1 MKEKLKLGKRK
12 IQVKKPKKEKILR
25 IINNMVSIL
34 ILVLGIGIFCLSFYI
49 EKFLSKVS
57 FYEIVYYLISP
68 KTGFGSSVFYEG
80 VKACAGL
87 FISLLIILL
96 IPIINSKRVKISL
109 QIRNKDIK
117 LYPVFYKYKF
127 VYSLIVLAMSAV
139 FIMFKLGAHTYIKNN
154 LTSGDIYETSYVNT
168 NEVKIKFPEKKK
180 NLIIL
185 YLESME
191 ASLVSPENGGV
202 FSKSRIPELE
212 KLALDNI
219 SFSNTD
225 KLGGGNVASNA
236 TWTIAATVASTSG
249 TPVLSDIGNSYDKIE
264 KFMPNVI
271 TLGDV
276 LNKEGYNL
284 ELIQGTGKYFAGT
297 DKYYITHGN
306 YEILDYYEMIDRE
319 LVPEGYYVWEGV
331 EDKKVLEF
339 SKDEI
344 LKLAEE
350 DKPFSVSIFTMDTHF
365 KDGYVDSSCS
375 NKFSEHLS
383 NAYACSSKMVNE
395 FINWLKKQDFY
406 KNTTIVLIGDHLN
419 MNTNYFSEYPEYN
432 RTIYNTFINSSV
444 TDVSHTKNRL
454 FSSYDLYP
462 TILAS
467 VGAEIEGDKIGFGV
481 NLFSGKKTMF
491 EELGI
496 NEFNTELLKRSTY
509 YSKYITNY
517 TEIGKLNEEKNS
529 KNNVKD

>member
-1 MKEKLKLGKRK
+1 MKKKLKLEKKKTK
-12 IQVKKPKKEKILR
+12 IKNPKKEKTIKIISNILAF
-25 IINNMVSIL
+25 L
-34 ILVLGIGIFCLSFYI
+34 ILFISIGIFCLSSYI
-49 EKFLSKVS
+49 EKFLSNVS

-80 VKACAGL
+80 VKACL
-87 FISLLIILL
+87 PLLIVLL
-96 IPIINSKRVKISL
+96 IVLIIPIVNFKRIDVSI
-109 QIRNKDIK
+109 QIKNKNIK
-117 LYPVFYKYKF
+117 LYPSLYKHRLI
-127 VYSLIVLAMSAV
+127 YSLIIFAISCV
-139 FIMFKLGAHTYIKNN
+139 FIMYKLGAHTYIKNN

-168 NEVKIKFPEKKK
+168 NEVKVKFPEKKK

-191 ASLVSPENGGV
+191 ASLVSPENGGA

-212 KLALDNI
+212 SIALNNI

-225 KLGGGNVASNA
+225 KLGGGNIAANT

-249 TPVLSDIGNSYDKIE
+249 TPVLSDIGNSYDKVE
-264 KFMPNVI
+264 KFMPNVV

-276 LNKEGYNL
+276 LKKEGYNL

-297 DKYYITHGN
+297 DKYYTTHGN
-306 YEILDYYEMIDRE
+306 YEILDYNEMIERE
-319 LVPEGYYVWEGV
+319 LVPDGYYVWEGI

-344 LKLAEE
+344 LKLAKE

-375 NKFSEHLS
+375 RKFPEHLS

-395 FINWLKKQDFY
+395 FVNWIQEQDFY
-406 KNTTIVLIGDHLN
+406 EDTTIVLIGDHLN
-419 MNTNYFSEYPEYN
+419 MNTNYFSDYPNYN
-432 RTIYNTFINSSV
+432 RTVYNAFINSSN
-444 TDVSHTKNRL
+444 TNMNNTKNRL
-454 FSSYDLYP
+454 FSAYDLYP
-462 TILAS
+462 TILS
-467 VGAEIEGDKIGFGV
+467 SIGVEIEGDKIGFGV

-496 NEFNTELLKRSTY
+496 YGFNSELLKRSTY

-517 TEIGKLNEEKNS
+517 TEIGKLNEQENKE
-529 KNNVKD
+529 NN